1 MSDEIGHI
9 KKFEFRSLSSDF
21 GELSKK
27 IVRITLNISNKV
39 LNTKVSEGL
48 RLKKGKRMKIRR
60 GKKEGVTLRTQKQL
74 VLLSGSPCSYACSC
88 TAGYS
93 SSWF

>member
-1 MSDEIGHI
+1 MSGEIGHI

-21 GELSKK
+21 SELFKK

-48 RLKKGKRMKIRR
+48 R
-60 GKKEGVTLRTQKQL
+60 
-74 VLLSGSPCSYACSC
+74 
-88 TAGYS
+88 
-93 SSWF
+93 